1 MADNTR
7 GFVNINYVVNLV
19 LLDLDNH
26 TTSLRKK
33 ITQYAILGYQNL
45 NMYIMPQIKV
55 AYLKQNLYNL
65 IRPPLFL

>member
-26 TTSLRKK
+26 TTALKKK

-45 NMYIMPQIKV
+45 NM
-55 AYLKQNLYNL
+55 
-65 IRPPLFL
+65 